1 MEIKAQGTSH
11 KAQVGDGKS
20 RRFYFCLLPFA
31 LCLAMAA
38 DAAAQSVK
46 VGYVSLARIEKE
58 SAASQAAQAALKQEF
73 EPRHLQLLEFQ
84 KRINAAR
91 EQFKKD
97 RERLSAAEAQEKGRE
112 LTDMMRQSDQTAAK
126 FSEEYE
132 LRRNALRAQLIAEV
146 RAAIKS
152 VAEAGQYDLVL
163 QEAIFAGPGIDMT
176 EQVLKEMAKRGGGR

>member
-1 MEIKAQGTSH
+1 MMSVRNQIVKACGAFLAAT
-11 KAQVGDGKS
+11 
-20 RRFYFCLLPFA
+20 LA
-31 LCLAMAA
+31 LAA
-38 DAAAQSVK
+38 LDAAAQSVK
-46 VGYVSLARIEKE
+46 VGYVNLARIEKE

-112 LTDMMRQSDQTAAK
+112 LTDMMRQSDQTAAQ
-126 FSEEYE
+126 FSEEFE
-132 LRRNALRAQLIAEV
+132 LRRNALRAQFIAEV
-146 RAAIKS
+146 RAAITS
-152 VAEAGQYDLVL
+152 VAEAGKYDMVL